1 VKFFLKKPSEDSLQ
15 SLNEEEIQ
23 KKLYGTFHKN
33 TKSQNAS
40 VTFNT
45 PKQAAFTRPQPS
57 EQLPPSDLDASIK
70 LLVDKILNGF
80 QSFPWKFSILVVGC
94 LIFGIYSLQFLSGAI
109 HQFSKLK
116 PPKQY
121 MISTTGQSVGKA
133 SRKVETPKAIPTKK
147 TDQPAV
153 TAPVRADR
161 TPIDSP
167 KKAYYAVQ
175 ICTYQKEADAKA
187 LSTELKNSNFSAFY
201 LRMQG
206 KIPYYVVFLG
216 KNESYSGA
224 NEKLKEF
231 RSSEQYQKFPDA
243 FIRSI

>member
-1 VKFFLKKPSEDSLQ
+1 MKFFLKKPSDVSLQ

-33 TKSQNAS
+33 TKSHQNSS

-45 PKQAAFTRPQPS
+45 PKQAAFTRPQTSEQTPPS
-57 EQLPPSDLDASIK
+57 ELDANIQQSIDK
-70 LLVDKILNGF
+70 LLKGF
-80 QSFPWKFSILVVGC
+80 QSFPWKFSLVVIGC
-94 LIFGIYSLQFLSGAI
+94 LILGIYSLQFISGAL

-116 PPKQY
+116 PSKQY
-121 MISTTGQSVGKA
+121 MISATGQSTVKA
-133 SRKVETPKAIPTKK
+133 SRKAE
-147 TDQPAV
+147 QPAAAV
-153 TAPVRADR
+153 PPPVQADK
-161 TPIDSP
+161 PLSEAS
-167 KKAYYAVQ
+167 KKAHYAVQ

-187 LSTELKNSNFSAFY
+187 LEDELKKSNFSAFS

-206 KIPYYVVFLG
+206 KIPYYVVFIG
-216 KNESYSGA
+216 KNESYAGA

-231 RSSEQYQKFPDA
+231 RSSDQYQRFPDA

>member
-1 VKFFLKKPSEDSLQ
+1 MKFFLKKQSEVSLQ

-45 PKQAAFTRPQPS
+45 PKQSAFTRPQSS
-57 EQLPPSDLDASIK
+57 EPLPPSDLDASIK
-70 LLVDKILNGF
+70 HSIDKILKGF
-80 QSFPWKFSILVVGC
+80 QSFPWKFSIVVIGC
-94 LIFGIYSLQFLSGAI
+94 LIFGIYLLQFLSGAV

-116 PPKQY
+116 PSKQY
-121 MISTTGQSVGKA
+121 MISVAGQSVEKA
-133 SRKVETPKAIPTKK
+133 SRKGETSKAIPVKK
-147 TDQPAV
+147 TEQLAV
-153 TAPVRADR
+153 IAPVQADKAM
-161 TPIDSP
+161 IDSP
-167 KKAYYAVQ
+167 KKSYYAVQ

-187 LSTELKNSNFSAFY
+187 LSAELKNLNFSTFY

-216 KNESYSGA
+216 KDESYAGA

-231 RSSEQYQKFPDA
+231 RNSEQYQKFPDA